1 MLGSR
6 IDQAVIRRYRSLRLE
21 PWCLMP
27 SRLIPGATAD
37 DHRIRP
43 LLSAPPAPPALLWP
57 STDGRS
63 SKDATQFP
71 LEWEIRKRRE
81 LCDPSTMILPAF
93 AQAVI
98 AAHNRLLIMDG
109 HFDETG
115 VRSLQSAFEGSQ
127 ASDVRLLTG
136 HVDKS
141 EKERMRIDL
150 EKRINL
156 GRNGQ
161 QVEVQWHTVLDRKC
175 YPFLHDRFAV
185 VDDALWHFG
194 ATVGGGHPGLNAAS
208 GPWPAEK
215 ARAVEFFQECW
226 RVI

>member
-43 LLSAPPAPPALLWP
+43 LPSAPSAPPALLWP

-63 SKDATQFP
+63 PKDATQFP
-71 LEWEIRKRRE
+71 LEWEIRRRRD
-81 LCDPSTMILPAF
+81 LCGTSSMTLPVF
-93 AQAVI
+93 ARAV
-98 AAHNRLLIMDG
+98 ATAHHRLFIMDR

-115 VRSLQSAFEGSQ
+115 VKSLQHAFEGSQ

-136 HVDKS
+136 SMYNLDK
-141 EKERMRIDL
+141 MRKVL
-150 EKRINL
+150 EICINS
-156 GRNGQ
+156 RRHGQ
-161 QVEVQWHTVLDRKC
+161 QVNVRWKAVLRRDC

-226 RVI
+226 RAI